1 MSNKRIL
8 ADIGELNT
16 PIYAQNGIFYKEDET
31 NIRKGYAC
39 IFGPKDTP
47 YEDCPMLYSFE
58 IHDGYP
64 FDPPKVLF
72 HTNDGIT
79 RFHPNMYK
87 EGKVCL
93 SILHTWE
100 GPKWSSTMR
109 LSSILLTLQ
118 SLMDNTPL
126 LHEPG
131 YTNVSNET
139 IKGYNYYVEYACIQY
154 ILERA
159 ERKIHP
165 DIFLPFQEIFSER
178 LPQIL
183 ENLEHRLS
191 KYLETGERTL
201 NNLPYQ
207 LHGTTNYQKCLERT
221 ITLLNK
227 LRLNLKLKA

>member
-16 PIYAQNGIFYKEDET
+16 PIYAQNGIFYIEDES

-58 IHDGYP
+58 IQDGYP

-72 HTNDGIT
+72 RTNDGIT

-87 EGKVCL
+87 DGKVCL

-118 SLMDNTPL
+118 SLMDNDPI
-126 LHEPG
+126 LHEPA
-131 YTNVSNET
+131 YPNASIQ
-139 IKGYNYYVEYACIQY
+139 IKKDYNCYVEYSCIQY

-159 ERKIHP
+159 ERLIHP
-165 DIFLPFQEIFSER
+165 DIFIPFQDIFMER
-178 LPQIL
+178 LPKILVNLEKRLTKHL
-183 ENLEHRLS
+183 EN
-191 KYLETGERTL
+191 GERTL
-201 NNLPYQ
+201 HNLPYQ

-221 ITLLNK
+221 RNLL
-227 LRLNLKLKA
+227 LKK